1 MFDQKI
7 DNYVMYIIDFIY
19 TTINCT
25 ALMVL
30 Y

>member
-1 MFDQKI
+1 MFDQII
-7 DNYVMYIIDFIY
+7 DNYVMCIVDFIY
-19 TTINCT
+19 VTINCT